1 MQDCVYYEYENTLV
15 KTEPYSTYRIEIT
28 FNREVRQTRSK
39 SEYSGL
45 MILTTLGGHIG
56 VCRTCLWIGL
66 SLAGLK
72 KFWPNMESL
81 FY

>member
-1 MQDCVYYEYENTLV
+1 MQDCVYYEYESTLV

-28 FNREVRQTRSK
+28 INREVRQTRSK

-72 KFWPNMESL
+72 KFWPNMEPL